1 MGSFVVYLIDCDASE
16 WGQVLMTRSNQP
28 TASRLP
34 AGIHLALAALLLG
47 FAVFQASPA
56 QARDTYLR
64 VEVQQI
70 IDEHGFVR
78 PVTAGFFLKP
88 VDWSY
93 QGGVG
98 WRKEHSCT
106 WGHATAWQITSADQR
121 HSLAQLPHQRWY
133 YSSDPDPKYARASC
147 GFMPYGKR
155 IVSLEAYLRLRLD
168 ALGLNAGNI
177 RYNSYPVPPQMKQ
190 LAFDRQTPAGGRQ
203 RGWAEV
209 GEVTFTFNGPAG
221 AMEGRLGSM
230 ATFQQS
236 VTPPVDMG
244 LGLVRPAVDFG
255 TGYAFFTYLSVAPSG
270 QYDQRLFGTIIRS
283 RQIMPEYNRAIL
295 QHNQK
300 LDNQDL
306 KRLWRVGQ
314 IMHKNNQEIFDIIQ
328 DSWEKKQAS
337 MDRDVERF
345 LDVIREVTP
354 YQDSDDPTKQIKAEI
369 RFDSVWKMDDGSYV
383 FGEGRGFDPR
393 RELGLGGVEL
403 KPVTGRHSV
412 KDWLQNSL
420 PIE

>member
-1 MGSFVVYLIDCDASE
+1 M
-16 WGQVLMTRSNQP
+16 
-28 TASRLP
+28 
-34 AGIHLALAALLLG
+34 
-47 FAVFQASPA
+47 
-56 QARDTYLR
+56 
-64 VEVQQI
+64 
-70 IDEHGFVR
+70 DEHGFVR
-78 PVTAGFFLKP
+78 PVTAGYFLKP

-93 QGGVG
+93 QGGVR
-98 WRKEHSCT
+98 WRNELSCT
-106 WGHATAWQITSADQR
+106 WGHATAWRITSPDKR
-121 HSLAQLPHQRWY
+121 YSLAELGHQRWY

-147 GFMPYGKR
+147 GYMPYGKR

-168 ALGLNAGNI
+168 SLGLNAGKI
-177 RYNSYPVPPQMKQ
+177 RYASFPVPPQMKQ
-190 LAFDRQTPAGGRQ
+190 HAFDRRTPTGGRQ

-209 GEVTFTFNGPAG
+209 GELRFTFNGPAG
-221 AMEGRLGSM
+221 AMEGRLGGIAS
-230 ATFQQS
+230 FQQS

-244 LGLVRPAVDFG
+244 FGLVQPAVDFG
-255 TGYAFFTYLSVAPSG
+255 TGYAFFLYLSVAPAG
-270 QYDQRLFGTIIRS
+270 HYDQRLFGTIVRS
-283 RQIMPEYNRAIL
+283 RQIVKMYNQAIL

-345 LDVIREVTP
+345 LDVIQEVTP
-354 YQDSDDPTKQIKAEI
+354 YEDPNDPAKQIDADI

-403 KPVTGRHSV
+403 KPATSQHSIS
-412 KDWLQNSL
+412 DWLQNSL